1 MTTTTHDSEPMTND
15 QSMRPQ
21 MIYDKREI
29 KSVFEV
35 GLESQREYI
44 VSEGGITRITLYE
57 EKGPA
62 DWVTFA
68 AVWCGDSIEFRLPMA
83 TLGISY
89 EVTP

>member
-1 MTTTTHDSEPMTND
+1 MNK
-15 QSMRPQ
+15 PQ
-21 MIYDKREI
+21 MIYDEREI
-29 KSVFEV
+29 KAVFEV
-35 GLESQREYI
+35 GIDIQREYI
-44 VSEGGITRITLYE
+44 VGEGGITRITLYE

-68 AVWCGDSIEFRLPMA
+68 SVWCGDSIAFRLPMA